1 MDTGMQNQGTGAPT
15 THHAQLMETLRQ
27 IASIANLMSVPV
39 SMGAHALIDDTEL
52 KNDLLNVLSTGLTAL
67 NAPIAAD
74 TARQAVQSARTPDE
88 HGNKPSPG
96 SVARAAAPDIA
107 MRTLP
112 VLEML
117 IRQAL

>member
-1 MDTGMQNQGTGAPT
+1 MSTDTQNGESTN
-15 THHAQLMETLRQ
+15 HARLMETLRQ
-27 IASIANLMSVPV
+27 IASIANLASIPV
-39 SMGAHALIDDTEL
+39 SMGAHVFMEDTEL
-52 KNDLLNVLSTGLTAL
+52 KDDLLNILSTGLTAL

-74 TARQAVQSARTPDE
+74 TARQAVRDVRTPDQ

-96 SVARAAAPDIA
+96 AVARAAAPDIA